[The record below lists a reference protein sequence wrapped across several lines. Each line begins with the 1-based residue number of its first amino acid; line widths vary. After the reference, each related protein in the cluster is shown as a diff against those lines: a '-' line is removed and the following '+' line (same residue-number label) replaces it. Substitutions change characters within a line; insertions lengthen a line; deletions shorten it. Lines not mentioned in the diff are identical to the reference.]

1 MKPVDNF
8 AAAERIQETATL
20 ELTARQWRVIIIAL
34 NEAQTMPRS
43 SRELSADIFEL
54 IGVQLD

>member
-1 MKPVDNF
+1 MKPVDKV

-20 ELTARQWRVIIIAL
+20 ELTAREWRIIIIAL
-34 NEAQTMPRS
+34 REAQTAPKMS
-43 SRELSADIFEL
+43 KALADDIFEL